1 MKALNEA
8 ERWIVTAIVQNQG
21 KSYPEA
27 IEIVKKVLHEED
39 TTDPERVQS
48 VYEEVQRL
56 WTETIQPLLRSVG
69 LLD

>member
-8 ERWIVTAIVQNQG
+8 ERWIVTALVQNQ
-21 KSYPEA
+21 SMTYAQA
-27 IEIVKKVLHEED
+27 IETVKKVLHDGD

-48 VYEEVQRL
+48 VAEEVTL
-56 WTETIQPLLRSVG
+56 IWTETIQPLLRSVG